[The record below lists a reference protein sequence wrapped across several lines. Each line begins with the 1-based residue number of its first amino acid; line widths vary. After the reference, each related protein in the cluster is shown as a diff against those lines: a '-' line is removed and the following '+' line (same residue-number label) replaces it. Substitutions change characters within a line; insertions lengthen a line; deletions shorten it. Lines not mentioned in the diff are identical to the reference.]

1 MFMCPY
7 SLSGRE
13 GKADSRQMSAELL
26 SFWGYLVPTKIKQQ
40 QQTKKK
46 TRKCHE
52 TMSQTLHGIL
62 DQGC

>member
-1 MFMCPY
+1 MCPY

-26 SFWGYLVPTKIKQQ
+26 SFWGHLVPTKIKQQ

-46 TRKCHE
+46 HASAMKP
-52 TMSQTLHGIL
+52 
-62 DQGC
+62 